1 MPLNPWFDG
10 GDQTEAIQ
18 RERPFRVKK
27 SYPKILRNRK
37 RRRLMHDEQRID
49 ANADLGCKG
58 VADPS
63 VNVLEKAV
71 QGGIDDTLKF
81 AFRRQFHP
89 QSPLTARTLNQTG
102 RRQCAL
108 RASRSRG

>member
-37 RRRLMHDEQRID
+37 RRIQRRL
-49 ANADLGCKG
+49 
-58 VADPS
+58 DPKRAWS
-63 VNVLEKAV
+63 DQAE
-71 QGGIDDTLKF
+71 
-81 AFRRQFHP
+81 P
-89 QSPLTARTLNQTG
+89 MM
-102 RRQCAL
+102 
-108 RASRSRG
+108 RASNIHYEMAEKSGAVTYR